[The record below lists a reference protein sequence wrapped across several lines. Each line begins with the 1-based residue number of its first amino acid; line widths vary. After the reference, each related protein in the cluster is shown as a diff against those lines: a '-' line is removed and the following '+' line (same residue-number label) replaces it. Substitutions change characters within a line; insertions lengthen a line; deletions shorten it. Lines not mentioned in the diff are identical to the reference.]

1 MKKQVLMALTIGL
14 TVLSATPVLAGQW
27 KQNAKGY
34 WYENDD
40 SSYPSSAWRSI
51 DGKWYY
57 FNPQKGNNEGIM
69 LKGWQWIESADKKE
83 RCYYMGEDNT
93 TEGILYTNTI
103 ISGKYTVN
111 ENGVWTLNG
120 IEQIRTK

>member
-1 MKKQVLMALTIGL
+1 MVTG
-14 TVLSATPVLAGQW
+14 
-27 KQNAKGY
+27 
-34 WYENDD
+34 WYK
-40 SSYPSSAWRSI
+40 SSN
-51 DGKWYY
+51 GKWYY

-93 TEGILYTNTI
+93 TEGVLYTNTI

-111 ENGVWTLNG
+111 ENGVWTVNG